1 MSQFSATFANTLWGV
16 SCVPARRRLRS
27 ALENPGLAQK
37 NVLQRLLEQNSST
50 EFGREHG
57 LHKGMSVTEFQTA
70 VPTRQFDAFRPWIE
84 KMKQGQPNVLC
95 TDPVLAF
102 EKTSGSTAAAKY
114 VPFTSG
120 LRAEF
125 QEAVRAWMGD
135 LFHRNPAAKR
145 GPAWWLVSPLRH
157 PREVTDCGIPVGLP
171 GDDEYLGPCE
181 RRIASWLWAVP
192 PSVGMV
198 QDLDDS
204 LDWTLRFLLQEPE
217 LRLIS
222 VWNPSLLLIIWQRF
236 VDSREKFLNQLET
249 GKGPEGPS
257 ILARKLKAMPDRAKQ
272 LRRQSDLTPGDVWPH
287 LAVVS
292 SWADGEASGDA
303 VRTRAL
309 FPGVVLQ
316 PKGLLATEGV
326 VTIPWEDD
334 AAAGVPA
341 LNSHFLEFIDPS
353 NGVVKLVH
361 ELSKGCEYEVLL
373 TTSGG
378 LWRYRLGDL
387 VRVEGRAGVSPRLRW
402 VGRCDDV
409 CDLRGEKLHP
419 QYVAN
424 ALQGHCEG
432 FRLLAP
438 HREANPPH
446 YILFTSGSCEA
457 REIDTILQKNP
468 HYAHARGI
476 GQLGPVRVFRIYDQH
491 PEEAYLRRCVSLGQ
505 RAGTIKPVALHRASG
520 WESWFQGNF
529 TDLEK

>member
-1 MSQFSATFANTLWGV
+1 MSAIAATCANTLWGV
-16 SCVPARRRLRS
+16 ACVPARRRLQA
-27 ALENPGLAQK
+27 ALENPGQAQK
-37 NVLQRLLEQNSST
+37 NVLQRLLERNSST
-50 EFGREHG
+50 AFGREHG
-57 LHKGMSVTEFQTA
+57 LHKGMSVSEFQNV
-70 VPTRQFDAFRPWIE
+70 VPTRQFDEFRPWIE
-84 KMKQGQPNVLC
+84 KMKQGQPNMLC
-95 TDPVLAF
+95 ADPVLAF

-114 VPFTSG
+114 VPFTAG

-135 LFHRNPAAKR
+135 LFQRHPAAMR

-157 PREVTDCGIPVGLP
+157 PREHSEGGIPVGLP
-171 GDDEYLGPCE
+171 GDDEYLGRCE

-198 QDLDDS
+198 QELDCS

-222 VWNPSLLLIIWQRF
+222 VWNPSLLLIIWERF
-236 VDSREKFLNQLET
+236 VDNRVKFLHQLET
-249 GKGPEGPS
+249 GNGPEGPS
-257 ILARKLKAMPDRAKQ
+257 SLVSQLKAMPTRASR
-272 LRRQSDLTPGDVWPH
+272 LRSQSELFPKDVWPN
-287 LAVVS
+287 LAVIS
-292 SWADGEASGDA
+292 SWADGEAAVDA
-303 VRTRAL
+303 AGTRQL
-309 FPGVVLQ
+309 FQGVVLQ

-341 LNSHFLEFIDPS
+341 LNSHFLEFVEPS
-353 NGVVKLVH
+353 NGAVRLVH
-361 ELSKGCEYEVLL
+361 ELAEGCEYAVML

-387 VRVEGRAGVSPRLRW
+387 VRVEGRAGASPRLRW

-409 CDLRGEKLHP
+409 CDLRGEKLNP
-419 QYVAN
+419 QFVAN
-424 ALQGHCEG
+424 VLQDCCEG
-432 FRLLAP
+432 FRMLAP
-438 HREANPPH
+438 HREENLPH

-457 REIDTILQKNP
+457 GVVDAALQSNP
-468 HYAHARGI
+468 HYAHARRV
-476 GQLGPVRVFRIYDQH
+476 GQLGPVRVFRIRDEH

-520 WESWFQGNF
+520 WETWFQGNF